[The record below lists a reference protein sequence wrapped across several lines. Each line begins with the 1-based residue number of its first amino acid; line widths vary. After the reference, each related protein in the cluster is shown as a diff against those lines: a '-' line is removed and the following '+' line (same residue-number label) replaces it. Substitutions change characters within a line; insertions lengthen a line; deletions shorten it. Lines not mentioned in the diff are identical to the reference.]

1 MKEIKKINSF
11 SKKKKLQYFHLSNY
25 SKKERKLNQAN

>member
-11 SKKKKLQYFHLSNY
+11 SKKKKVTIFSLIN
-25 SKKERKLNQAN
+25 SKKERKLIQAN

>member
-11 SKKKKLQYFHLSNY
+11 SKKKGYNIFTYQIIL
-25 SKKERKLNQAN
+25 KKREN